1 MNASVALLDSNAPT
15 SARLASFFS
24 AAEKTFVDAYKKA
37 IETSDKKTLQG
48 FLYTVGAHPMA
59 LDFYKEMVTMEAGST
74 ITQIALTELTA
85 EDKQKIATQKGPDGK
100 PSKSNIPIVK
110 TLLLPELLP
119 LADFVSVL
127 NVSFFTIGML
137 LLLGLPSGPFC
148 VAIFCLSSAVI
159 SVSAICVIVLP
170 ASIVTISL

>member
-1 MNASVALLDSNAPT
+1 MLKHLLTLVCALGLAAATGSGSAIAATPAS
-15 SARLASFFS
+15 
-24 AAEKTFVDAYKKA
+24 EKAFVDAYKKA

-110 TLLLPELLP
+110 KLTFKTETKS
-119 LADFVSVL
+119 ANGSSSGTSSVFVGEVDGKL
-127 NVSFFTIGML
+127 MI
-137 LLLGLPSGPFC
+137 
-148 VAIFCLSSAVI
+148 AV
-159 SVSAICVIVLP
+159 P
-170 ASIVTISL
+170 AK

>member
-1 MNASVALLDSNAPT
+1 MLKHLLTLVCALGLAAATGSGSAIAATPAS
-15 SARLASFFS
+15 
-24 AAEKTFVDAYKKA
+24 EKAFVDAYKKA

-59 LDFYKEMVTMEAGST
+59 LDFYKEMVTMDAGST

-110 TLLLPELLP
+110 KLTFKTETKS
-119 LADFVSVL
+119 ANGSSSGTSSVFVGEIDGKL
-127 NVSFFTIGML
+127 MI
-137 LLLGLPSGPFC
+137 
-148 VAIFCLSSAVI
+148 AV
-159 SVSAICVIVLP
+159 P
-170 ASIVTISL
+170 AK

>member
-1 MNASVALLDSNAPT
+1 MNASVAWLDSNAPT

-110 TLLLPELLP
+110 KLTFKTETKS
-119 LADFVSVL
+119 ATGSSSGSRSVFVGEIDGKL
-127 NVSFFTIGML
+127 MI
-137 LLLGLPSGPFC
+137 
-148 VAIFCLSSAVI
+148 AV
-159 SVSAICVIVLP
+159 P
-170 ASIVTISL
+170 AR